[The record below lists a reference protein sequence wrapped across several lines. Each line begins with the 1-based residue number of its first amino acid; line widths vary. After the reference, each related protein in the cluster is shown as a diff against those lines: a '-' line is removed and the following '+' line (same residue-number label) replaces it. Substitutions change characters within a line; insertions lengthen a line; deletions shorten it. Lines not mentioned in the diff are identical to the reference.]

1 MLSNDQMCKHRS
13 MIGWERPQL
22 WQIGHTHSFIKCKQ
36 HLKKPAD
43 ENSSKNNDKNAKKSI
58 FQFPFEYH
66 SENATIFLI
75 ENK

>member
-1 MLSNDQMCKHRS
+1 MQAAFK
-13 MIGWERPQL
+13 
-22 WQIGHTHSFIKCKQ
+22 
-36 HLKKPAD
+36 KKPAD
-43 ENSSKNNDKNAKKSI
+43 ENSSKNNDKNAKKSS